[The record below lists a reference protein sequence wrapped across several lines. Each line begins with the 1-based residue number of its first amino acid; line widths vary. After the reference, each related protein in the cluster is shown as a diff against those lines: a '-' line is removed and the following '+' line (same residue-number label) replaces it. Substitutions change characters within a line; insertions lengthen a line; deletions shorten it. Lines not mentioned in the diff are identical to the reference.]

1 MHYRQFFT
9 KYQLHQMIKDF
20 RVLLKSPE
28 APSVVIEYHTRLD
41 KTEEASVNSVYKFEQ
56 NDTKK
61 ITLKFKCVQKI
72 IGNPDHEMQ
81 DFRILKEGDSV
92 FFFEGELN
100 LNKLDGK
107 NESIEDSIVITDFAK
122 RRWVSRTKESEEIN
136 RIFKLSLGNNPF
148 ATIIACS
155 LLREET

>member
-28 APSVVIEYHTRLD
+28 APFVVIEYHT
-41 KTEEASVNSVYKFEQ
+41 KTEETSSFNSVYKFEDS
-56 NDTKK
+56 NTRK
-61 ITLKFKCVQKI
+61 IMLKFKCVQKI
-72 IGNPDHEMQ
+72 IRNPDHEIQ

-100 LNKLDGK
+100 LNRLDGK

-155 LLREET
+155 LLREER